1 MPYQHLR
8 AILPAIRRASTSLI
22 PHRNPYRAIL
32 RRDYPEPFIALLVF
46 ILGIWLW
53 DHYFG
58 KPQGYPPG
66 TEEVALVKIDR
77 DLRLVEVMA
86 GDPPWLRWLAAA
98 DSEQRAIADARG
110 AMENLIREKAAGLP
124 TLEAYAVLKA
134 HELRRPA
141 REVLSEVMQG
151 QSVLNFEETSRL
163 LASHRGTWWQAR
175 LVEEWEQTSRPVE
188 QWRQVYSAD
197 SRTIRTR
204 AITARSAVWLLAL
217 AGLAFVPLTLRE
229 LSRGF
234 SARPRG
240 YAAAWTLPL
249 GLVVFLV
256 AILAWIGFTMT
267 LELGIGTLPGL
278 HPAAAI
284 LLDSA
289 ARLLPALI
297 ALGLLFRRP
306 SHAMRSIGLDQP
318 AATRTILGLFTLL
331 MIIDQ
336 ALRNALGSG
345 DTEPGGSLSAGEA
358 GWWGLA
364 FAVVSACLLA
374 PVAEEALYR
383 GILFRSFR
391 NRLGLAAAAVLSSA
405 VFALL
410 HFYNGYGLASVGI
423 FGTACALL
431 YAARGSLWSCI
442 LLHMIYNASIK
453 IPEWI
458 IYHAP
463 LTTNR

>member
-1 MPYQHLR
+1 MFPV
-8 AILPAIRRASTSLI
+8 IRRASHS
-22 PHRNPYRAIL
+22 PVPPWNPYRAIL

-66 TEEVALVKIDR
+66 TEEVALLKIDR
-77 DLRLVEVMA
+77 DLRLAEVMA
-86 GDPPWLRWLAAA
+86 GDPSWLRWLAAA
-98 DSEQRAIADARG
+98 DDEPRAVMEARG
-110 AMENLIREKAAGLP
+110 ALEKLIREKAAGLAG
-124 TLEAYAVLKA
+124 LEAYAVLKA
-134 HELRRPA
+134 HELKRPA
-141 REVLSEVMQG
+141 REVLAELMQG
-151 QSVLNFEETSRL
+151 QAVTDFEETSRQ
-163 LASHRGTWWQAR
+163 LASHRGTWWQAQ

-188 QWRQVYSAD
+188 HWRQVYGAD

-204 AITARSAVWLLAL
+204 AITTRSAVWLLTL

-229 LSRGF
+229 LRLGF
-234 SARPRG
+234 SAKPRG
-240 YAAAWTLPL
+240 YASAWPLPL
-249 GLVVFLV
+249 GLVVLLV

-267 LELGIGTLPGL
+267 LELGIGALPGL
-278 HPAAAI
+278 HPSAAI

-297 ALGLLFRRP
+297 AIGLLFRRP
-306 SHAMRSIGLDQP
+306 SHAVRVLGLDRP
-318 AATRTILGLFTLL
+318 AACGTVLGLFSVL

-336 ALRNALGSG
+336 GLRSTLIDGGA
-345 DTEPGGSLSAGEA
+345 EPGGGLSAGEA
-358 GWWGLA
+358 GLWGLA

-374 PVAEEALYR
+374 PLAEEVLYR
-383 GILFRSFR
+383 GVLFRSLR

-442 LLHMIYNASIK
+442 VLHMVYNASIK

-463 LTTNR
+463 LASSR